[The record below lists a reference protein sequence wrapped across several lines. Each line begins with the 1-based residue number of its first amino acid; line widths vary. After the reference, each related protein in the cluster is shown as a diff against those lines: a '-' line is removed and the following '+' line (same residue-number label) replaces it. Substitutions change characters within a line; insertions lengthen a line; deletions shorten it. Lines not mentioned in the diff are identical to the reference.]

1 MKKSLSRIYV
11 CHTFYHVYISI
22 LKEFN
27 LPKEEQG
34 NADLI
39 LSSLCTDFSALNER
53 VEKTGIFRKVY
64 EFDEQRETTFPEL
77 AKYKV
82 DRGSLKNMFSR
93 IIFTKKFAKYQ
104 EAYVPVD
111 FKQYK
116 DIYVFCDIDPIGIY
130 LAQHHIRFHGVEDGY
145 NSVAD
150 IPAVILDNSKNFKLK
165 LFFSEVLNLIYLQ
178 NGFNKYCTSM
188 EVNNI
193 SQVKYHCKK
202 LVEVPRAELVKV
214 IENPEYQRKLLTAF
228 VDDVNELEAQMEL
241 MKNSER
247 TILLLTEHLCDEDTR
262 VRIFT
267 DLSAQYGK
275 EGTVFIK
282 PHPRDLVDYRAT
294 IPGSNVFS
302 RQIPMEI
309 FNILPGFHFDKI
321 VGVFTPL
328 TEVKFADEKV
338 SLGAAFMDKYED
350 PSMHE
355 RFVGVR

>member
-1 MKKSLSRIYV
+1 MKKPLPRIYV

-34 NADLI
+34 KADLV
-39 LSSLCTDFSALNER
+39 LSSLSSDFSALNER
-53 VEKTGIFRKVY
+53 IEKTGIFRNVFL
-64 EFDEQRETTFPEL
+64 FDEQRESSFPEL

-82 DRGSLKNMFSR
+82 DRGSLKNMISR
-93 IIFTKKFAKYQ
+93 IKFTKKFAKYQ
-104 EAYVPVD
+104 EPFVPVD

-130 LAQHHIRFHGVEDGY
+130 LAQHRIYFHSIEDGY

-150 IPAVILDNSKNFKLK
+150 VPDVILDNPNNLKLK
-165 LFFSEVLNLIYLQ
+165 IFFSDVLNLIYLQ
-178 NGFNKYCTSM
+178 NGFSKYCTSM

-193 SQVKYHCKK
+193 SQVKYHCRKF
-202 LVEVPRAELVKV
+202 VEVPRAELVKV
-214 IENPEYQRKLLTAF
+214 IGNPEYQRLLLAAF
-228 VDDVNELEAQMEL
+228 VDDVPELEAQMEL

-247 TILLLTEHLCDEDTR
+247 TILILTEHLCDEDTR
-262 VRIFT
+262 ARIFT
-267 DLSAQYGK
+267 SLSEQYGK

-282 PHPRDLVDYRAT
+282 PHPRDLMDYRTA

-321 VGVFTPL
+321 VGIFTPL

-350 PSMHE
+350 PSLHE